1 MPKTY
6 TFTAH
11 IEDGRL
17 KVGLRALQLLR
28 EAVKGWRRCP
38 VTVTIEKQ
46 HATRSL
52 NANAYYWG
60 VVVAILADYTGYTP
74 DEIHDSLKLRFLSK
88 EVAFARGNGEVVA
101 EFVIGGS
108 TTALYSFE
116 FYSYVEEIRQWAF
129 EALDVSIPP
138 PDPEWRAHAEQER
151 REHEQREGLRRG
163 SGEDAAGEAP
173 RRQAGRAAR
182 GHRRSGN
189 SGVGEAVDGSKSG
202 AGAD

>member
-1 MPKTY
+1 MKAT
-6 TFTAH
+6 
-11 IEDGRL
+11 
-17 KVGLRALQLLR
+17 
-28 EAVKGWRRCP
+28 
-38 VTVTIEKQ
+38 VTVDVQHGKLHVSASARTAITEALLVWPDGPATLSIERVQ
-46 HATRSL
+46 ATRSAQ
-52 NANAYYWG
+52 ANAYYWG